1 MPRVTNS
8 MMQATVLADMHNN
21 LSRLLKLQQQM
32 ASGKLHS
39 RPSDNPVD
47 VTRELALGTTIFEN
61 VQYVRNMDDGI
72 TWLKNT
78 ETALDQIT
86 SVVQRI
92 RELAVY
98 AGNGALQDVDMNAIA
113 QELASLKEELRLTA
127 NYSVEGRYLLSG
139 LNTSVIPFQLDAKGN
154 VVYLGNEHRVY
165 FETER
170 GSEGQVSLH
179 GRDVFPTNETQY
191 VLKSVEVPIDFQWT
205 GRSEILQFQ
214 VGDRMAKV
222 LIPEKWTDNDSV
234 GGVDNTDYNRF
245 RDPNE
250 LDSYSLD
257 EIAQLINSSLSM
269 GDVGRLVSVQVI
281 KDEAAGVQRL
291 EIRSH
296 TGEPVRLT
304 SWPATDPEK
313 LEQGISGMSVPL
325 GVPLGFS
332 GSLTFG
338 WNDGT
343 TSTIDVTTADS
354 LQNIADRINAGVPDI
369 LARVVED
376 GAQGRLVIFSQKAG
390 TPFFL
395 TATDEAAFLF
405 PAATGEKR
413 DATNPVG
420 TPGTLTFERSDGTA
434 SVVNVAPADSLQDI
448 ANAINTG
455 VPGVLAEIV
464 EDGAGNGQIVL
475 SNGTGE
481 QVTLTS
487 SGGATVLFSGALTMD
502 PSKALASSP
511 VDKPTDHS
519 HIDLTSLFRMETA
532 VKSTE
537 VAAGWA
543 GFDTTGAG
551 QELYWRLEN
560 GNNRAEVLIN
570 DDPNLTLEELATRI
584 RNVAGSWLEVTVET
598 DEQDQGLPPGVAG
611 GTNAENATKR
621 LVFRTKDGQ
630 ALTLYDK
637 NTAVD
642 ADYAVQLG
650 VSTVTKGIKGGTFPT
665 GAALDEN
672 LPALVNVTVGDKEFK
687 VKLYREKVADASNN
701 LDGVKVAEEIVRQVN
716 EQYGGRLLGMD
727 DLGGGQFVLY
737 AKTGE
742 PLRIV
747 DLPFGDPELK
757 AQGYSGGIAMQLGL
771 QTGLIGEAFDD
782 QRVKYKANAGTF
794 RISTLGRSVEIAVL
808 PDDTPQMI
816 AEKIRLNAGSWL
828 DVSFVDSDFSP
839 PPTVSSPPPP
849 PSGTVQFALSAKD
862 GSPVSVLDLTGDVA
876 REFLGLDNTVRA
888 ELGGSLPTAGNLEIT
903 VNGYTHSIDLS
914 QIRDFDQSG
923 VVDNNDLVAAINSR
937 FQGQDLRAELLTD
950 GGNQFLAIVSD
961 RGYRV
966 EVANAGG
973 ATILTGGGVPATEV
987 RNGPLSD
994 NTPYTQNVTVRT
1006 AANQRQTDFFGLLED
1021 LIAATKAE
1029 DREGISHSLL
1039 GKIDDFMDNLL
1050 RQRTATGALMNRY
1063 ETSQSRL
1070 QMNNISLTDLQ
1081 SKVADTDLA
1090 DAITRFQMA
1099 QSIYSASLAVIARI
1113 IQPTLVDFL
1122 R

>member
-32 ASGKLHS
+32 ASGKLYS

-78 ETALDQIT
+78 ETALDQVT

-139 LNTSVIPFQLDAKGN
+139 LNTSVIPFQLDANGN

-191 VLKSVEVPIDFQWT
+191 VLTSVEVPIDFEWT

-214 VGDRMAKV
+214 VGDRTAKV
-222 LIPEKWTDNDSV
+222 LIPEKWTDNDSI
-234 GGVDNTDYNRF
+234 GGVDDTDYNRF

-313 LEQGISGMSVPL
+313 LEQGIEGIDRAL
-325 GVPLGFS
+325 GWTPSAAGTV
-332 GSLTFG
+332 TFT
-338 WNDGT
+338 WDDGT
-343 TSTIDVTTADS
+343 SSTLELDGTETLDA
-354 LQNIADRINAGVPDI
+354 IAGKINADVPGI
-369 LARVVED
+369 FARVVD
-376 GAQGRLVIFSQKAG
+376 AGGGDQRLLLFSQETGKKFA
-390 TPFFL
+390 L
-395 TATDEAAFLF
+395 TASEGAREVFVNPDPTDPSDLHIESV
-405 PAATGEKR
+405 PVEKR
-413 DATNPVG
+413 
-420 TPGTLTFERSDGTA
+420 
-434 SVVNVAPADSLQDI
+434 
-448 ANAINTG
+448 
-455 VPGVLAEIV
+455 
-464 EDGAGNGQIVL
+464 
-475 SNGTGE
+475 
-481 QVTLTS
+481 
-487 SGGATVLFSGALTMD
+487 
-502 PSKALASSP
+502 
-511 VDKPTDHS
+511 TDHS
-519 HIDLTSLFRMETA
+519 HIDLAGLFRMETA

-537 VAAGWA
+537 VSAGWA
-543 GFDTTGAG
+543 GFDTTAVG
-551 QELYWRLEN
+551 QELYWRLES
-560 GNNRAEVLIN
+560 GNNRAEVIIN
-570 DDPNLTLEELATRI
+570 DDPDLTLEELATRI
-584 RNVAGSWLEVTVET
+584 RNVAGSWLDVIVET

-621 LVFRTKDGQ
+621 LVLRTKDGQ

-637 NTAVD
+637 NTTAG
-642 ADYAVQLG
+642 ADYAAQLG
-650 VSTVTKGIKGGTFPT
+650 VSTVTKGITGGTFPT

-687 VKLYREKVADASNN
+687 VKLYRENVTSVGNN

-716 EQYGGRLLGMD
+716 EQYGGRLLGTD

-757 AQGYSGGIAMQLGL
+757 AQEYSGGIAIQTGL
-771 QTGLIGEAFDD
+771 QTGLIGEPITVAA
-782 QRVKYKANAGTF
+782 VAGTF
-794 RISTLGRSVEIAVL
+794 RISTLGHTVEIAVL
-808 PDDTPQMI
+808 PGETPWKI

-828 DVSFVDSDFSP
+828 DVSFVDTDLDGA
-839 PPTVSSPPPP
+839 
-849 PSGTVQFALSAKD
+849 GTVQFALSAKD
-862 GSPVSVLDLTGDVA
+862 GSPVSVLDVSGGAASSLNI
-876 REFLGLDNTVRA
+876 DNTIRA
-888 ELGGSLPTAGNLEIT
+888 QLAAAPFPAVGNLEIT

-923 VVDNNDLVAAINSR
+923 AVDNNDLVAAINSR

-973 ATILTGGGVPATEV
+973 ATILTGVGVQATAV
-987 RNGPLSD
+987 RNGPLPD
-994 NTPYTQNVTVRT
+994 TGPYTQNVTVRT
-1006 AANQRQTDFFGLLED
+1006 AANQRQTDFFGLLDD

-1070 QMNNISLTDLQ
+1070 KMNNISLTDLQ

-1090 DAITRFQMA
+1090 DAITKFQMA

-1113 IQPTLVDFL
+1113 LQPTLVDFL
-1122 R
+1122 S

>member
-139 LNTSVIPFQLDAKGN
+139 LNTSVIPFQLDANGN

-222 LIPEKWTDNDSV
+222 LIPEKWIDNDSV

-304 SWPATDPEK
+304 SWPSSDAEQ
-313 LEQGISGMSVPL
+313 LSQGIEGVDVDLATPL
-325 GVPLGFS
+325 AADGT
-332 GSLTFG
+332 LTFG
-338 WNDGT
+338 WDDGT
-343 TSTIDVTTADS
+343 TSTIDVTITDS

-376 GAQGRLVIFSQKAG
+376 GTQGRLVIFSQKAG
-390 TPFFL
+390 TSFFL
-395 TATDEAAFLF
+395 TATDGAKYLF
-405 PAATGEKR
+405 PVPPSAKGENVALAT
-413 DATNPVG
+413 PV
-420 TPGTLTFERSDGTA
+420 TAPGTLTFERSDGTV

-448 ANAINTG
+448 VDAINAG

-464 EDGAGNGQIVL
+464 EDGVGSGRIALFNE
-475 SNGTGE
+475 TGE
-481 QVTLTS
+481 QVTLAPA
-487 SGGATVLFSGALTMD
+487 GGATDLFSAALTMGPMED
-502 PSKALASSP
+502 LVLTSEP
-511 VDKPTDHS
+511 VKKPTDHS

-537 VAAGWA
+537 VAAGWT
-543 GFDTTGAG
+543 GFNTTVVG

-560 GNNRAEVLIN
+560 GNNRAEVIIN

-637 NTAVD
+637 NPAVD
-642 ADYAVQLG
+642 ADYAAQLG
-650 VSTVTKGIKGGTFPT
+650 VSTVTKGITGGTFPT

-687 VKLYREKVADASNN
+687 VKLYREDVADALNN
-701 LDGVKVAEEIVRQVN
+701 LVGVKVAEEIVRQVN

-727 DLGGGQFVLY
+727 DLSGGQFVLY

-757 AQGYSGGIAMQLGL
+757 AQEYSGGIAMQLGL
-771 QTGLIGEAFDD
+771 TTGVIGDAVSDAA
-782 QRVKYKANAGTF
+782 VGNPGTF
-794 RISTLGRSVEIAVL
+794 RISTLGRSVEIAVVVG
-808 PDDTPQMI
+808 DTPRTI

-828 DVSFVDSDFSP
+828 DVSFVDSDVSP
-839 PPTVSSPPPP
+839 PT
-849 PSGTVQFALSAKD
+849 PSGIVQLALSAKD

-876 REFLGLDNTVRA
+876 QYLGLDNTIRA

-903 VNGYTHSIDLS
+903 VDGYTHSIDLS

-923 VVDNNDLVAAINSR
+923 AVDFNDLVIAVNNR
-937 FQGQDLRAELLTD
+937 FQGQDLRAELVDD
-950 GGNQFLAIVSD
+950 GGTSYLALVSD
-961 RGYRV
+961 QGYHISV
-966 EVANAGG
+966 TDTSG
-973 ATILTGGGVPATEV
+973 TLITGGVQATAV

-1006 AANQRQTDFFGLLED
+1006 AANQRQTDFFGLLDD
-1021 LIAATKAE
+1021 LVAATKAE
-1029 DREGISHSLL
+1029 DREGIGHSLL

-1070 QMNNISLTDLQ
+1070 KMNNISLTDLQ

-1122 R
+1122 S

>member
-32 ASGKLHS
+32 SSGKLYN

-78 ETALDQIT
+78 ETALDQVT

-98 AGNGALQDVDMNAIA
+98 AGNGALEDVDMEAIA

-139 LNTSVIPFQLDAKGN
+139 LNTSVIPFQLDANGN
-154 VVYLGNEHRVY
+154 VVYLGNEQRVY

-191 VLKSVEVPIDFQWT
+191 VLASVEVPVDFEWT

-214 VGDRMAKV
+214 VGDRVAKV
-222 LIPEKWTDNDSV
+222 LIPEKWTDDDSI
-234 GGVDNTDYNRF
+234 GGVDDTDYNRF

-291 EIRSH
+291 EIHSH
-296 TGEPVRLT
+296 TGEPVQLT
-304 SWPATDPEK
+304 SWPATDPEN
-313 LEQGISGMSVPL
+313 LEQGIEGIDRVL
-325 GVPLGFS
+325 GWTPSAAGTI
-332 GSLTFG
+332 TFT
-338 WNDGT
+338 WDDGT
-343 TSTIDVTTADS
+343 LSTLALDGTETLDV
-354 LQNIADRINAGVPDI
+354 IAGKINSDVEGM
-369 LARVVED
+369 LARVVD
-376 GAQGRLVIFSQKAG
+376 TGGGNQRLLIFSQ
-390 TPFFL
+390 
-395 TATDEAAFLF
+395 E
-405 PAATGEKR
+405 TGKK
-413 DATNPVG
+413 
-420 TPGTLTFERSDGTA
+420 FSITA
-434 SVVNVAPADSLQDI
+434 SEGAREVFGDPVPFDPLDPELQLLSAP
-448 ANAINTG
+448 
-455 VPGVLAEIV
+455 V
-464 EDGAGNGQIVL
+464 EK
-475 SNGTGE
+475 
-481 QVTLTS
+481 
-487 SGGATVLFSGALTMD
+487 
-502 PSKALASSP
+502 PS
-511 VDKPTDHS
+511 DHS

-537 VAAGWA
+537 VAAGWT

-551 QELYWRLEN
+551 QELYWRLES
-560 GNNRAEVLIN
+560 GNNRAEVIIN
-570 DDPNLTLEELATRI
+570 DDPDLTLEELATRI

-621 LVFRTKDGQ
+621 LVLRTKDGQ

-637 NTAVD
+637 NTTAG
-642 ADYAVQLG
+642 ADYAAQLG
-650 VSTVTKGIKGGTFPT
+650 VSTVTKGITGGTFPT

-672 LPALVNVTVGDKEFK
+672 LPALVSVTVGDKEFK
-687 VKLYREKVADASNN
+687 VKLYREDVADALNN

-716 EQYGGRLLGMD
+716 EQYGGRLLGTD

-757 AQGYSGGIAMQLGL
+757 ADEYSGGIAIQTGL
-771 QTGLIGEAFDD
+771 QTGLIGGTVADGP
-782 QRVKYKANAGTF
+782 VGAANAGTF

-808 PDDTPQMI
+808 ATDTPQMI
-816 AEKIRLNAGSWL
+816 AEKVRLNAGDWL
-828 DVSFVDSDFSP
+828 DVSFVDTDLDNP
-839 PPTVSSPPPP
+839 
-849 PSGTVQFALSAKD
+849 GNVQLSFAAKD
-862 GSPVSVLDLTGDVA
+862 GSPVSVLDVSGGA
-876 REFLGLDNTVRA
+876 AQFLQIDNTVRA
-888 ELGGSLPTAGNLEIT
+888 ELAAAPFPAVGNLEIT

-950 GGNQFLAIVSD
+950 GGNEFLAIVSD

-973 ATILTGGGVPATEV
+973 ATILTGGGVQTTAV
-987 RNGPLSD
+987 RNGPLP
-994 NTPYTQNVTVRT
+994 NTSPYTQNVTVRT
-1006 AANQRQTDFFGLLED
+1006 AANQRQTDFFGLLDD

-1029 DREGISHSLL
+1029 DREGIGHSLL

-1070 QMNNISLTDLQ
+1070 KMNNISLTDLQ

-1090 DAITRFQMA
+1090 DAVTRFQMA

-1113 IQPTLVDFL
+1113 IQPSLVDFL
-1122 R
+1122 S

>member
-32 ASGKLHS
+32 SSGKLYN

-78 ETALDQIT
+78 ETALDQVT

-139 LNTSVIPFQLDAKGN
+139 LNTSVIPFQLDANGN

-191 VLKSVEVPIDFQWT
+191 VLTSVEVPIDFEWT

-222 LIPEKWTDNDSV
+222 LIPEKWTDNDSI
-234 GGVDNTDYNRF
+234 GGVDDTDYNRF

-304 SWPATDPEK
+304 SWPATDTEN
-313 LEQGISGMSVPL
+313 LEQGISGMSVPS
-325 GVPLGFS
+325 GVPLGFD

-343 TSTIDVTTADS
+343 TSTIDVTTAES
-354 LQNIADRINAGVPDI
+354 LQNIADRINAEVPDI

-390 TPFFL
+390 TSFSL

-413 DATNPVG
+413 DATNPVAA
-420 TPGTLTFERSDGTA
+420 PGTLTFERSSGATNT
-434 SVVNVAPADSLQDI
+434 VNVAPTDSLQDI
-448 ANAINTG
+448 ANAINAG
-455 VPGVLAEIV
+455 AFGVLAEIV

-511 VDKPTDHS
+511 VEKPSDHS

-560 GNNRAEVLIN
+560 GNNRAEVIIN
-570 DDPNLTLEELATRI
+570 DDPDLTLEELATRI

-598 DEQDQGLPPGVAG
+598 DEQDQGLAPGVAG

-621 LVFRTKDGQ
+621 LILRTKDGQ
-630 ALTLYDK
+630 VLTLYDK
-637 NTAVD
+637 NTTAG
-642 ADYAVQLG
+642 ADYAAQLG
-650 VSTVTKGIKGGTFPT
+650 VSTVTKGITGGTFPT

-672 LPALVNVTVGDKEFK
+672 LPALVGVTVGDKEFK
-687 VKLYREKVADASNN
+687 VKLYREDVTSVGNN

-716 EQYGGRLLGMD
+716 EQYGGRLLGTD

-757 AQGYSGGIAMQLGL
+757 ADEYSGGIAIQTGL
-771 QTGLIGEAFDD
+771 QTGLIGGAVADAP
-782 QRVKYKANAGTF
+782 VGNAGTF

-808 PDDTPQMI
+808 ATDTPQMI

-828 DVSFVDSDFSP
+828 DVSFVDSNVSP
-839 PPTVSSPPPP
+839 PTPT
-849 PSGTVQFALSAKD
+849 GGIVQLALSAKD
-862 GSPVSVLDLTGDVA
+862 GSPVSVLDVSGGA
-876 REFLGLDNTVRA
+876 AQFLQIDNTVRA
-888 ELGGSLPTAGNLEIT
+888 ELAAAPFPAVGNLEIT

-923 VVDNNDLVAAINSR
+923 AVDNNDLVAAINSR

-973 ATILTGGGVPATEV
+973 ATILTGVGVQTTEV
-987 RNGPLSD
+987 RNGPLPD
-994 NTPYTQNVTVRT
+994 TGPYTQNVTVRT

-1021 LIAATKAE
+1021 LVAATKAE
-1029 DREGISHSLL
+1029 DREGIGHSLL

-1070 QMNNISLTDLQ
+1070 KMNNISLTDLQ

-1090 DAITRFQMA
+1090 DAITKFQMA

-1122 R
+1122 S